1 MSHVK
6 FNDLN
11 NNRHHRFTVS
21 FKLKYTILRYLSSTL
36 SLAVTAHKFVLFVAC
51 YFFLSSAVIAQ
62 DETLTIATKQAP
74 PFAMLDADNQWQ
86 GLSISL
92 WKALAEELDLKYR
105 FEEATLSEMIEGVA
119 TAKYDA
125 SIAAITITHER
136 ERRVDF
142 THPYHT
148 TGYGIVVPLADTSW
162 WSMISRL
169 LSMEF
174 LQPVGL
180 LFLLLAFVGTCF
192 WLAERRKNKNEF
204 RPGLQGVGDGF
215 WFSAVTMTTT
225 GYGDMAP
232 RTWPGRIIGMLWM
245 FTALVI
251 TSTFT
256 GMIASSLTT
265 ARLDQRIDGPND
277 LVGITTGSIAGSAS
291 DDWLRR
297 QGLEFIP
304 YQSVQDG
311 LDAVA
316 NSEVRS
322 FVYDRPM
329 LAYLIGKSHVN
340 SVELVPGTFGRQD
353 YGIALTAGSELRE
366 PLNRA
371 LLQYQS
377 SDAWA
382 ALLRR
387 WLGPELNK

>member
-1 MSHVK
+1 MISNY
-6 FNDLN
+6 FPTCRSLFISAN
-11 NNRHHRFTVS
+11 S
-21 FKLKYTILRYLSSTL
+21 FVFAVVCFYLT
-36 SLAVTAHKFVLFVAC
+36 
-51 YFFLSSAVIAQ
+51 SASVFAQ

-74 PFAMLDADNQWQ
+74 PFAMLDANKQWH

-92 WKALAEELDLKYR
+92 WEALAEELDVKFK
-105 FEEATLSEMIEGVA
+105 FEEATLAEMIEGVA
-119 TAKYDA
+119 DGRYDA
-125 SIAAITITHER
+125 SIAAMTITHER

-142 THPYHT
+142 SHPFYT
-148 TGYGIVVPLADTSW
+148 TGYGIVVSHTSTSW
-162 WSMISRL
+162 WSMVSRL
-169 LSMEF
+169 FSMDFLSS
-174 LQPVGL
+174 VGL
-180 LFLLLAFVGTCF
+180 LFLLLAFVGLCF
-192 WLAERRKNKNEF
+192 WLAERRKNKKEF
-204 RPGLQGVGDGF
+204 RPGLQGLGDGF

-232 RTWPGRIIGMLWM
+232 RTWAGRIVGMLWM

-265 ARLDQRIDGPND
+265 DKLNQQVTGPDD
-277 LVGITTGSIAGSAS
+277 LVKITTGSIAGSAS

-297 QGLEFIP
+297 HGLEFLP

-316 NSEVRS
+316 NAEVRS
-322 FVYDRPM
+322 FVYDRP
-329 LAYLIGKSHVN
+329 LLSYLVEKSYAD

-353 YGIALTAGSELRE
+353 YGIALPAGSELRE

-371 LLQYQS
+371 LLDYLG

-382 ALLRR
+382 ALQRR
-387 WLGPELNK
+387 WLGPELN